1 MKQELDIDALSETQL
16 LKLEKL
22 LQKMGKSAKPR
33 RKTGKKTCRDLK
45 KRFNP
50 LRPHPSDVMRCIAF
64 ERAQGNPNAQ
74 SDGYKRAKLEMV
86 ERIKES
92 ERRLRRLH
100 NNLAEGRLNHGI
112 KNMKNRWIG
121 TKQLDVKI

>member
-1 MKQELDIDALSETQL
+1 MKQELDIDALSEKQL
-16 LKLEKL
+16 LLLEKL

-33 RKTGKKTCRDLK
+33 KQSGRKTRRDMK

-64 ERAQGNPNAQ
+64 ERAEGNPNAQ
-74 SDGYKRAKLEMV
+74 SDGYKRAKFEMV

-92 ERRLRRLH
+92 ERRMRRMH
-100 NNLAEGRLNHGI
+100 TNLAEGRLYHGTTD
-112 KNMKNRWIG
+112 MKNRWIG

>member
-1 MKQELDIDALSETQL
+1 MKQDIDIDALSEKQL
-16 LKLEKL
+16 LLLEKL

-33 RKTGKKTCRDLK
+33 RKTGKKPCRDLK
-45 KRFNP
+45 KRFHP

-64 ERAQGNPNAQ
+64 ERAEGNPNAQ
-74 SDGYKRAKLEMV
+74 SDGYKRAKFEMV

-92 ERRLRRLH
+92 ERRMRRMH
-100 NNLAEGRLNHGI
+100 TNLAEGRLYHGTTD
-112 KNMKNRWIG
+112 MKKRWIG

>member
-1 MKQELDIDALSETQL
+1 MKQDIDIDALSEKQL
-16 LKLEKL
+16 LLLEKL

-45 KRFNP
+45 KRFHP

-64 ERAQGNPNAQ
+64 ERAEGNPNAQ
-74 SDGYKRAKLEMV
+74 SDGYKRAKFEMV

-92 ERRLRRLH
+92 ERRMRRMH
-100 NNLAEGRLNHGI
+100 TNLAEGRLYHGTTD
-112 KNMKNRWIG
+112 MKKRWIG